1 MSEGR
6 AFKQPFGVTIH
17 FRPGSFLLNEASKM
31 ARGMAE
37 RCWETGVVP
46 CVFTGGGSAVRAGDG
61 GKGKI
66 PDFDAHAGE
75 FHGVPSAFLL
85 SDG

>member
-1 MSEGR
+1 
-6 AFKQPFGVTIH
+6 
-17 FRPGSFLLNEASKM
+17 M

-46 CVFTGGGSAVRAGDG
+46 SVFTGGGSAVRAGDG

-75 FHGVPSAFLL
+75 FHGVSGAFLL

>member
-1 MSEGR
+1 
-6 AFKQPFGVTIH
+6 
-17 FRPGSFLLNEASKM
+17 M

-61 GKGKI
+61 GKGEI
-66 PDFDAHAGE
+66 PSLDAHAGQ
-75 FHGVPSAFLL
+75 FHGVSGAFLL
-85 SDG
+85 PDGQPLPYPAGGSADGGKRAFR

>member
-1 MSEGR
+1 M
-6 AFKQPFGVTIH
+6 TIS
-17 FRPGSFLLNEASKM
+17 FRPDSILLNEASKM

-37 RCWETGVVP
+37 HCWETGVIP
-46 CVFTGGGSAVRAGDG
+46 CLFTGGGSAVRAGDG